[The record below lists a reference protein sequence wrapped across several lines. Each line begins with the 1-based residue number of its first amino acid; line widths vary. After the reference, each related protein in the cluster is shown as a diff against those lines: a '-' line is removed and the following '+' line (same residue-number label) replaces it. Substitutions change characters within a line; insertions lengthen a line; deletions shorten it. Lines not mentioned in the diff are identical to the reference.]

1 MKYFSFSI
9 LLLAVAISSCEKKQ
23 KPLVCANVYA
33 AMKKAADWQL
43 SVLQNNKWKYPC
55 TDWTNGALYAGIM
68 AWSSMA
74 NDDKYLSFIKT
85 VADSIAWRT
94 GDRRYFADDYCVG
107 QTWSQCFMIYKDSAM
122 IKPMMKLADEI
133 IERPHEESLDL
144 RVIKDVQQREWAWC
158 DALFMGPTAL
168 AYLATASGKQ
178 KYLDIANTLWWRT
191 ADYLYNPKESLFYRD
206 SNFFDRKEKNGQP
219 VFWSR
224 GNGWVIAAIT
234 RMLQNMPKDYP
245 DRGRYEKLYGEM
257 IQKIASLQTKD
268 GSWHPSLLDPDNFPK
283 EVSGTAFFCYAMAWG
298 INNGYLEYEE
308 YFPKIQKAWNV
319 IEGCIHEDGKLGNV
333 QVPAA
338 SPDGV
343 SDDDTEVYGVGAMLL
358 AGTEIFKLQFAK
370 EEGEKFTVQNTTAVN
385 RAKEVVSIDMASM
398 GNKKTAADSLTVIN
412 AQTGEEVPSQAALG
426 NGKTELLVQ
435 AGTAINSSAFYF
447 IKNQKPKAV
456 EPKVYGRFVPE
467 RKDDFT
473 WENDC
478 IAFRMYGPALEET
491 VVSSGIDV
499 WVKRTQRMVIDKWYK
514 EDNYH
519 QDNGEGMDGYGVGKT
534 LGAGGSAPL
543 INKKLYPSRH
553 FATYKVL
560 EKGPLRFSF
569 QLIYKAWKAGD
580 IEVKETKTIT
590 LEAGSFMNKME
601 STYSFATDELPV
613 AVGVGIMPSKGEV
626 WNETQDYTAFGYQ
639 QQDESG
645 NTRIGVVVPQPC
657 VQMQLPTEPDSY
669 KNLGNHLLLTKTM
682 KDKTFT
688 YYQGASWDKEGT
700 FKTFAD
706 WQQYLRNKITIL
718 KNPLKIKVN

>member
-1 MKYFSFSI
+1 MKHFSFSF

-23 KPLVCANVYA
+23 KPVVCANVYA

-168 AYLATASGKQ
+168 AYLATASGKP

-206 SNFFDRKEKNGQP
+206 SNFFDRKEKN
-219 VFWSR
+219 
-224 GNGWVIAAIT
+224 
-234 RMLQNMPKDYP
+234 
-245 DRGRYEKLYGEM
+245 
-257 IQKIASLQTKD
+257 ASLQTKD

-358 AGTEIFKLQFAK
+358 AGT
-370 EEGEKFTVQNTTAVN
+370 
-385 RAKEVVSIDMASM
+385 
-398 GNKKTAADSLTVIN
+398 
-412 AQTGEEVPSQAALG
+412 
-426 NGKTELLVQ
+426 
-435 AGTAINSSAFYF
+435 
-447 IKNQKPKAV
+447 
-456 EPKVYGRFVPE
+456 
-467 RKDDFT
+467 
-473 WENDC
+473 
-478 IAFRMYGPALEET
+478 
-491 VVSSGIDV
+491 
-499 WVKRTQRMVIDKWYK
+499 
-514 EDNYH
+514 
-519 QDNGEGMDGYGVGKT
+519 
-534 LGAGGSAPL
+534 
-543 INKKLYPSRH
+543 
-553 FATYKVL
+553 
-560 EKGPLRFSF
+560 
-569 QLIYKAWKAGD
+569 
-580 IEVKETKTIT
+580 
-590 LEAGSFMNKME
+590 
-601 STYSFATDELPV
+601 
-613 AVGVGIMPSKGEV
+613 
-626 WNETQDYTAFGYQ
+626 
-639 QQDESG
+639 
-645 NTRIGVVVPQPC
+645 
-657 VQMQLPTEPDSY
+657 
-669 KNLGNHLLLTKTM
+669 
-682 KDKTFT
+682 
-688 YYQGASWDKEGT
+688 
-700 FKTFAD
+700 
-706 WQQYLRNKITIL
+706 
-718 KNPLKIKVN
+718 